1 MELGMILEK
10 AVYTPL
16 ARDYQPLHPALAGA
30 RLVPRRD
37 VTLLADDVF
46 SE

>member
-1 MELGMILEK
+1 MEK
-10 AVYTPL
+10 PVYTLP

-37 VTLLADDVF
+37 VMRDVTLLVDYSF